1 VGGFGKNKG
10 FGGAGGVI
18 IFAGYFKEGMVNAHV
33 YGGLSG
39 TYYNTSSFGG
49 CGNAAAGTIFWEKND
64 ILFIGNRGQ

>member
-1 VGGFGKNKG
+1 
-10 FGGAGGVI
+10 
-18 IFAGYFKEGMVNAHV
+18 MVNAHV